1 MYIAAIVV
9 LTLDVHI
16 ISYFPLPA
24 GPNVNEGVVPEVDE
38 PNMEGFAL
46 ESPKS
51 GLLPPSVGFEPS
63 VEVVLPKENVG
74 VPPPPNENGFDALAA
89 APPNSDLEE

>member
-1 MYIAAIVV
+1 M
-9 LTLDVHI
+9 HI
-16 ISYFPLPA
+16 ISYFLLPA

-51 GLLPPSVGFEPS
+51 GLLPPSVVGFEPS
-63 VEVVLPKENVG
+63 VEVVLPKENSG
-74 VPPPPNENGFDALAA
+74 VPPPANENGFDAWAV